1 MGPSLYDLSF
11 ISKSRRAPK
20 YTPRLCKYPSISL
33 IYIASMIE
41 TSTKIERKN
50 DFNPNPKTQRETDL
64 GTDQE

>member
-1 MGPSLYDLSF
+1 
-11 ISKSRRAPK
+11 
-20 YTPRLCKYPSISL
+20 
-33 IYIASMIE
+33 MIE